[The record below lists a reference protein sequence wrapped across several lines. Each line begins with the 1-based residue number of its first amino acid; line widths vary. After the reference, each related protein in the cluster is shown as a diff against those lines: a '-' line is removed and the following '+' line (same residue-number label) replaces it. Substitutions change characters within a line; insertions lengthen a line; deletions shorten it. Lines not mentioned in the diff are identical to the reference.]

1 MITLRPSN
9 GEILAYVGGGDYK
22 TSSFDRVQA
31 LRQPGSTFKL
41 FPFLAA
47 LEGRVSP
54 FDPISCAP
62 LDYVGG
68 CSRGAAL
75 ADGTAS
81 VIDGFALSEN
91 VVALRLGNKAGLDQV
106 VNLARKLGISTPL
119 VAEYSTILGGK
130 ETYLYEMARAYAV
143 VANGGMSV
151 PLHGV
156 KRIVDL
162 GICPSIRSLKTC
174 SLKAITIPL
183 GEASRQLIAPDI
195 AAQMDILLAAV
206 VQRGTGRA
214 AGIVADARGKTG
226 TTDNGVDALFIGY

>member
-1 MITLRPSN
+1 M
-9 GEILAYVGGGDYK
+9 GGGDYK

-54 FDPISCAP
+54 IDPISCPP
-62 LDYVGG
+62 LDYVSV

-119 VAEYSTILGGK
+119 VAEYQPFSA
-130 ETYLYEMARAYAV
+130 ARKPIFMRWQ
-143 VANGGMSV
+143 GPM
-151 PLHGV
+151 
-156 KRIVDL
+156 R
-162 GICPSIRSLKTC
+162 
-174 SLKAITIPL
+174 
-183 GEASRQLIAPDI
+183 
-195 AAQMDILLAAV
+195 
-206 VQRGTGRA
+206 
-214 AGIVADARGKTG
+214 
-226 TTDNGVDALFIGY
+226 